1 MALQDNLAVGGTVG
15 VPSPGREVVCITGE
29 LDCVTYP
36 ITNGNYSIVA
46 NIPKGFI
53 PLALSIIVDAPEA
66 AADNMD
72 VGDSTGA
79 ARYVS
84 NYATNGAAGT
94 IVPGLITGML
104 TPYAAVDTLRVLADG
119 ANLTAFQAR
128 FFLYGFM
135 TEIE

>member
-15 VPSPGREVVCITGE
+15 VPCPGREVVCIQGE

-53 PLALSIIVDAPEA
+53 PLALSIIVDTAEG
-66 AADNMD
+66 AADNID

-84 NYATNGAAGT
+84 NYATNGAVGT
-94 IVPGLITGML
+94 IVPGLVTGML
-104 TPYAAVDTLRVLADG
+104 TPLAAVDTLRVLADG
-119 ANLTAFQAR
+119 ANITAFKAR
-128 FFLYGFM
+128 FYFYGFL